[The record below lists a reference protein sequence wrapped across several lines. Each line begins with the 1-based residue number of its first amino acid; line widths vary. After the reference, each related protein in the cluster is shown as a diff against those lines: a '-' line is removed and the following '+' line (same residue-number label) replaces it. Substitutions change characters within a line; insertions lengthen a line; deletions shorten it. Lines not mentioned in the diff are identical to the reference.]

1 MGLEQCCLRRKVEKK
16 APFVSKLSINWFC
29 EVIRWGEGPCNAIW
43 LKTEQHD
50 FNHMNV
56 TGAIFTVRDS
66 KEQEQYK
73 FETPQKLVFGYL
85 ETREEFLIEK
95 NTGQDLV
102 SMRKNVA

>member
-1 MGLEQCCLRRKVEKK
+1 
-16 APFVSKLSINWFC
+16 
-29 EVIRWGEGPCNAIW
+29 
-43 LKTEQHD
+43 
-50 FNHMNV
+50 MNV

-66 KEQEQYK
+66 KEQEQCK